1 MNIERYV
8 KGTFIDSSGV
18 TITLIDGSK
27 HLLTNDSITGMSLK
41 IYIEGKLQS
50 DVWMTYSIG
59 KVWMNVKGVD

>member
-8 KGTFIDSSGV
+8 KGTFIDSSGI

-50 DVWMTYSIG
+50 EVW
-59 KVWMNVKGVD
+59 NDLLNR